1 MQGLLTTDRIPQ
13 WGRTK
18 IFAGA
23 STAVTHEKIYC
34 DESKS
39 KNGSQNANAVARWFA
54 DKRVTQFLLTP
65 DKLEYICPRNSHFC
79 PKVCILAIFEQIK
92 SLVTQLLPCWLV
104 DWWLWHVGCI
114 SQYTYLLYVQIIFK
128 RKKK

>member
-39 KNGSQNANAVARWFA
+39 KNGSQNANVVARWFS
-54 DKRVTQFLLTP
+54 DKRVTQFLLIP
-65 DKLEYICPRNSHFC
+65 DKLEYSSQKQPF
-79 PKVCILAIFEQIK
+79 LAIFEHIL
-92 SLVTQLLPCWLV
+92 SDSIAALLV
-104 DWWLWHVGCI
+104 G
-114 SQYTYLLYVQIIFK
+114 
-128 RKKK
+128 